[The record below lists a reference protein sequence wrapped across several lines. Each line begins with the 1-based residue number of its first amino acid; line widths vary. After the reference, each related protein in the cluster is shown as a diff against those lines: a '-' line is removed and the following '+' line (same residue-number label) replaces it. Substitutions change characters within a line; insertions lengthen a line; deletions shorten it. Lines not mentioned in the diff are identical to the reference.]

1 MVKGTFDIQLEGH
14 TVAFRDAV
22 VELANPATGQRIE
35 RKPFLDGSLTVR
47 DLDPGNWEMV
57 VRHPNLINA
66 IDRRVVRLFPQ
77 PFPTKIP
84 VIVKPDLFRDTPIRD
99 IPDADLAPVQQSAST
114 IARSVAPIAG
124 KGPGEVIRAE
134 DWNVLAAAVADLARS
149 VAELTQLVSP
159 RGHDHPEIEEKINE
173 VQGNIRRFSESF
185 GRSLVELRRE
195 IESQNL
201 RKRLNDVLSRG
212 GASTERQDRIFGRVA
227 ELEERTLAPT
237 ATWTNTIATHGNAMI
252 REIIELANEQDS
264 GADDFLAAP
273 EVAQTMVLL
282 QNFSAAGGQ
291 ATAEEELH
299 IYRRGSAEAGPSLP
313 QLVNLGF

>member
-1 MVKGTFDIQLEGH
+1 MVKGTFDIRLEGH
-14 TVAFRDAV
+14 TPAYRDAI
-22 VELANPATGQRIE
+22 VELANPATGQRLE
-35 RKPFLDGSLTVR
+35 RKPFLDGSLVVR
-47 DLDPGNWEMV
+47 DLDPGNWEMT

-77 PFPTKIP
+77 RFPTRVP
-84 VIVKPDLFRDTPIRD
+84 VIVPPDLFRDTPIRD
-99 IPDADLAPVQQSAST
+99 IPDADLAPIQQSAT
-114 IARSVAPIAG
+114 AIASSVAPIAG

-134 DWNVLAAAVADLARS
+134 DWNVVAAAVSDLAKA

-159 RGHDHPEIEEKINE
+159 RGHDHPEIAEKINE

-201 RKRLNDVLSRG
+201 RKRVTDVMSRG
-212 GASTERQDRIFGRVA
+212 GASTEREGRVLGRVTD
-227 ELEERTLAPT
+227 LEAATLVPT
-237 ATWTNTIATHGNAMI
+237 ATWTNSIASHGNAMI

-282 QNFSAAGGQ
+282 QNFSTAGGQ
-291 ATAEEELH
+291 STPEEELH
-299 IYRRGSAEAGPSLP
+299 IYRRGAAEAGPALP
-313 QLVNLGF
+313 LLVNLGR